1 MFRRGG
7 GRGHFGRKPARR
19 GAQPEERRIMLPKD
33 NEVVGIV
40 TKALGASKFSVLCS
54 DSRERVCAIPG
65 RLKRQFWIK
74 EGDPVLVKP
83 WVVQGDEKGDVVY
96 RYSLMDKD
104 TLKQKGFP
112 VPQV

>member
-1 MFRRGG
+1 MPFGR
-7 GRGHFGRKPARR
+7 RGHFNRKK
-19 GAQPEERRIMLPKD
+19 GKQPEERRITLPRD
-33 NEVVGIV
+33 NEVVGV
-40 TKALGASKFSVLCS
+40 VVKALGASKFMVLCS
-54 DSRERVCAIPG
+54 DNRERICAIPG

-104 TLKQKGFP
+104 TLRQRGFQI
-112 VPQV
+112 PQV

>member
-1 MFRRGG
+1 
-7 GRGHFGRKPARR
+7 
-19 GAQPEERRIMLPKD
+19 MLPKE

-40 TKALGASKFSVLCS
+40 TKALGASKFSVLCA
-54 DSRERVCAIPG
+54 DNRERVCAIPG

>member
-1 MFRRGG
+1 MFRPRGG
-7 GRGHFGRKPARR
+7 GGYRKPH
-19 GAQPEERRIMLPKD
+19 GKPGQPPEERRIMLPRD
-33 NEVVGIV
+33 NEIVGVV

-54 DSRERVCAIPG
+54 DNRERICAIPG

-74 EGDPVLVKP
+74 EGDPVLVRP

-96 RYSLMDKD
+96 RYSLMDRD

>member
-1 MFRRGG
+1 MQRRPNRRYHGGG
-7 GRGHFGRKPARR
+7 GRRPSPDQA
-19 GAQPEERRIMLPKD
+19 AERRITLPRD
-33 NEVVGIV
+33 NEVVGVV

-54 DSRERVCAIPG
+54 DSKERICAIPG

-74 EGDPVLVKP
+74 ENDMVLVKP

-104 TLKQKGFP
+104 TLKQRGFE
-112 VPQV
+112 VPKI